1 MKARDIMTGGATCID
16 ERETLVQAAKRFAS
30 EDIGSMPI
38 CGRDNRLKGVL
49 TDRDIVVKA
58 IAKGKDAART
68 LASELAE
75 GKPVTIGADDSVD
88 EALKTMQRHQLRR
101 LPVIDGHALVGIVS
115 QADVAR
121 SLGKK
126 ASGRLLEQLSEPH
139 GYRTR
144 RAFGMGKLMLLAI
157 PVAGAA
163 WFVMRRGGVAHVETS
178 AQVHVPVHEAYNQ
191 WTQFEEFPRFMQGVD
206 EVRQLDDTHLR
217 WVASVGGHQHQW
229 DARITEQEP
238 DRVVAWR
245 AIGGKHNAGRVSF
258 ASLDSQTTQV
268 TVELEYQPEGIGEE
282 LGSALG
288 LASRRVKGDLDRFKE
303 LIETRGSASGSWRGT
318 VPAGSSSS

>member
-1 MKARDIMTGGATCID
+1 MKARDIMSGGATCID
-16 ERETLVQAAKRFAS
+16 ERATLVQAAKRLAS

-38 CGRDNRLKGVL
+38 CGSDNRLKGVL

-58 IAKGKDAART
+58 IAKGKDVAKT
-68 LASELAE
+68 MVSELAE

-88 EALKTMQRHQLRR
+88 ETLKTMERHQLRR

-126 ASGRLLEQLSEPH
+126 ASGKLLEQLSEPR

-144 RAFGMGKLMLLAI
+144 KAFGVSKMMLWAVPI
-157 PVAGAA
+157 AGAA
-163 WFVMRRGGVAHVETS
+163 WLVSRRAGVAQVATS

-217 WVASVGGHQHQW
+217 WVASVGGHQQQW
-229 DARITEQEP
+229 DAQITEQEP

-258 ASLDSQTTQV
+258 APIDPQTTQV
-268 TVELEYQPEGIGEE
+268 TVELEYEPEGLTEGI
-282 LGSALG
+282 GSALG

-303 LIETRGSASGSWRGT
+303 LIETRGSATGAWRGT
-318 VPAGSSSS
+318 VSGGTTS

>member
-1 MKARDIMTGGATCID
+1 MKARDIMSGGATCID
-16 ERETLVQAAKRFAS
+16 ERATLVQAAKRLAS

-58 IAKGKDAART
+58 IARGKDAART
-68 LASELAE
+68 LVSELAE

-88 EALKTMQRHQLRR
+88 ETLKTMERHQLRR
-101 LPVIDGHALVGIVS
+101 LPVIDGHTLVGIVS

-126 ASGRLLEQLSEPH
+126 ASGRLLGQLSEPH
-139 GYRTR
+139 GHRTR
-144 RAFGMGKLMLLAI
+144 RAMGMGKLLVWAV

-163 WFVMRRGGVAHVETS
+163 WFVTRRGGVAQVATT

-217 WVASVGGHQHQW
+217 WVASVGGHQQQW
-229 DARITEQEP
+229 DAQITEQEP

-258 ASLDSQTTQV
+258 APIDAGTTEV
-268 TVELEYQPEGIGEE
+268 TVELEYRPDGLGEE

-288 LASRRVKGDLDRFKE
+288 LASRRVKGDLDRFRE
-303 LIETRGSASGSWRGT
+303 LIESRGTATGAWRGSVPSGSE
-318 VPAGSSSS
+318 A